1 MGKPK
6 YSVIIPTYNHLDKFL
21 KPCLESIIRHTDLN
35 NTEVIVV
42 ANGCVDDTVVYVND
56 LSVKYPSIKLIESKE
71 GLGYTK
77 ATNLGI
83 KAAQGEYAILLNN
96 DTVLL
101 PQPTDCWL
109 QQLELPFINDPKM
122 GVTGPLWIIDKITKT
137 RFVVFFCAM
146 IPMRLFDELGL
157 LDEVFS
163 PGGGED
169 IDFCIKAQLKGYNL
183 QVVPYDTNLQ
193 KSEESS
199 KTVIGNFPIY
209 HYAEGTFEDIESY
222 GSLTFKRNSLI
233 NLKRYVKDI
242 KLHLTSIYD
251 RNVLPEFIKVHPIV
265 KTSDIVCKWDELEFD
280 DNSVI
285 EIALANSIHEIP
297 LALLNNYT
305 DEWYRVLKS
314 GGKVISL
321 VPMLNTAVI
330 VQTLIS
336 SGFKIDGTQKH
347 NEHTMYVQASKL

>member
-146 IPMRLFDELGL
+146 IPMRLF
-157 LDEVFS
+157 
-163 PGGGED
+163 
-169 IDFCIKAQLKGYNL
+169 
-183 QVVPYDTNLQ
+183 
-193 KSEESS
+193 
-199 KTVIGNFPIY
+199 
-209 HYAEGTFEDIESY
+209 
-222 GSLTFKRNSLI
+222 
-233 NLKRYVKDI
+233 
-242 KLHLTSIYD
+242 
-251 RNVLPEFIKVHPIV
+251 
-265 KTSDIVCKWDELEFD
+265 
-280 DNSVI
+280 
-285 EIALANSIHEIP
+285 
-297 LALLNNYT
+297 
-305 DEWYRVLKS
+305 
-314 GGKVISL
+314 
-321 VPMLNTAVI
+321 
-330 VQTLIS
+330 
-336 SGFKIDGTQKH
+336 
-347 NEHTMYVQASKL
+347 